1 MPLQLGTIDGARSL
15 GIDDRVG
22 SLKPGKRADV
32 IMIST
37 ANVNLGVFTDPAH
50 MVVEAVQPAN
60 VDTVIVDGRILKRA
74 GKLTSLAPDQVL
86 RDAAASFDTIRKRA
100 NWR

>member
-1 MPLQLGTIDGARSL
+1 MTERASL

-37 ANVNLGVFTDPAH
+37 EQLNMGVFSDPAH
-50 MVVEAVQPAN
+50 MVVESTQPQN
-60 VDTVIVDGRILKRA
+60 VDTVIVDGRILKRG
-74 GKLTSLAPDQVL
+74 GKLTALAVNQIL
-86 RDAAASFDTIRKRA
+86 EDAAASFNPVRKRA